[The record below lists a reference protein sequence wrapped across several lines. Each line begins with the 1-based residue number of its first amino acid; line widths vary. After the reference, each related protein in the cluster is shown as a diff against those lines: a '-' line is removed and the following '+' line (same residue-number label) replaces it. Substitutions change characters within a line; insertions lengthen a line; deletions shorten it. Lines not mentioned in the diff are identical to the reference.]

1 MKFGTEVSTER
12 ECRDLQFWSWGQ
24 PPRSAPLPLR
34 IAHYCHPGGVFWKNR
49 PILMKFETNGASL
62 GGNWLPLSEF
72 QIFPHTPPGGCFP
85 SNGGPLYLINR
96 FWWNFAWVVPIHVE
110 MDCCCQKFKFPPHS
124 PIRGRGGV
132 LSLADPKCTK
142 TNNCKTVRKFGIL
155 FHIFGNR
162 MSRSTILILGVNPL
176 GPPPLPPG

>member
-1 MKFGTEVSTER
+1 MWKSIAVVRNSN
-12 ECRDLQFWSWGQ
+12 LPPVP
-24 PPRSAPLPLR
+24 PPRGGGLP
-34 IAHYCHPGGVFWKNR
+34 
-49 PILMKFETNGASL
+49 
-62 GGNWLPLSEF
+62 
-72 QIFPHTPPGGCFP
+72 P
-85 SNGGPLYLINR
+85 SGGPLYLINR
-96 FWWNFAWVVPIHVE
+96 FWWNLAWAVPIHVE

-176 GPPPLPPG
+176 GPPPSPQDSALLSPGGGGFRKNWPISMKFETNGASSTDSSTDTSTDSENLAQDGRVVPPLLKPQSL